1 VNVTIKVAQPK
12 SKILIIFLLIII
24 YTFLVMLAIFLVYA
38 YFSDD
43 YSQYVR
49 SVLPLRFVNLVDI
62 LSADIITQK

>member
-1 VNVTIKVAQPK
+1 
-12 SKILIIFLLIII
+12 
-24 YTFLVMLAIFLVYA
+24 MLAIFLVYA

>member
-1 VNVTIKVAQPK
+1 MNVTIKVAQPK